1 MAGAIRER
9 QNWWELTVRTR
20 NLWADPEKEGKL
32 IGGLLLRIP
41 GFHC

>member
-9 QNWWELTVRTR
+9 QDWWELTVRTR
-20 NLWADPEKEGKL
+20 KLWADPEKEGKF